1 MFLLFGIT
9 YHDGSLFLGAY
20 TSYNNAATAWD
31 IYKAK
36 EEINFH
42 SHRIVVPEID
52 KDAAVVWLEE

>member
-20 TSYNNAATAWD
+20 TSYNNAIMAWNKYQ
-31 IYKAK
+31 IK

-42 SHRIVVPEID
+42 SHRVIQPEVD
-52 KDAAVVWLEE
+52 KDAAVVWIE